1 MIGAVLMPPYTAE
14 ATARLERYLRE
25 VRAALAQSP
34 DVNPDEIEADIRD
47 HVATEL
53 RNKPHAT
60 LADLE
65 RVLLQLGPPE
75 VWAPVTTRPVGIPS
89 IR

>member
-1 MIGAVLMPPYTAE
+1 MNGAVLMPPYTAE
-14 ATARLERYLRE
+14 AIARLEQYLRE
-25 VRAALAQSP
+25 VRAALANSP
-34 DVNPDEIEADIRD
+34 DVNPDEIESDIRD

-65 RVLLQLGPPE
+65 KIVLRWRFNRRADDLSAG
-75 VWAPVTTRPVGIPS
+75 
-89 IR
+89 